1 MVASWYFRPPGNSLT
16 CWSTL
21 APFSLPFLST
31 LSSFS
36 FSSFLSSFSFFFS
49 AVLATASLP
58 TGAGSPFS
66 FFSLLFLSI
75 LAFGSLSLSSRAR
88 LPGLA
93 VSAAFSCT
101 SSKRLFGRLSREKI
115 QDVDIYLASLSTSSS
130 SSGFISTSELTSRRS

>member
-21 APFSLPFLST
+21 ALFSLPF

-49 AVLATASLP
+49 AVLAAASLP
-58 TGAGSPFS
+58 TGTGSPFS
-66 FFSLLFLSI
+66 FFSFLFLSI
-75 LAFGSLSLSSRAR
+75 LAFGSLPSSSRAR

-93 VSAAFSCT
+93 LSPASSST

-115 QDVDIYLASLSTSSS
+115 HNVDIYLASLSTSPS